1 MRAARSSLLTKT
13 IKVWWFQRFALG
25 RYHLI
30 EVKAGH
36 LDRLLTKLYQPNGR
50 VESRPGD
57 GCALLRAVFGLR
69 RRSGQ
74 DNVNALIRKSRS
86 QKKRLG
92 VLQWES
98 FAFYRAFAAG
108 TEFLRLLG
116 RFEERFE

>member
-1 MRAARSSLLTKT
+1 MISVGGGTRAARSSLLAET
-13 IKVWWFQRFALG
+13 IKVWRLQRFALG
-25 RYHLI
+25 HYHLI

-36 LDRLLTKLYQPNGR
+36 LDRFLTKLYQPNGR

-69 RRSGQ
+69 RRGGQ
-74 DNVNALIRKSRS
+74 DNVNALFRESRS

-98 FAFYRAFAAG
+98 FVFYWAVAAG
-108 TEFLRLLG
+108 TDFSRL
-116 RFEERFE
+116 